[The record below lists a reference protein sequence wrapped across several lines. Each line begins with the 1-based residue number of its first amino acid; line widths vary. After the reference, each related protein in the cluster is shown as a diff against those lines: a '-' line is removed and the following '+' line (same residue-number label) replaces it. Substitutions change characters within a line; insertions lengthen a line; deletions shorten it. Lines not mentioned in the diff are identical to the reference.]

1 MELTGGATT
10 SATQGA
16 GRAVNEPTRGRG
28 EAGARLRAWA
38 YAVTGLW
45 PGLLGQAGIREL
57 DRAPREKDRVNWAG
71 SAHAGK

>member
-38 YAVTGLW
+38 YAVTRLW

-57 DRAPREKDRVNWAG
+57 DRAPREKERVQWAG
-71 SAHAGK
+71 SAYVGK